1 MKLLHIA
8 ALGLLVTL
16 AGCSSVRITNEWRD
30 PGWQG
35 PPATHIA
42 VIGISNSDST
52 RRVFEDTFVQEL
64 QNAGVSAVASYTQL
78 GPNDTSIKVDQ
89 LIKSTGADAIL
100 VTRVQSVNQRINVS
114 PGAPGRNWGSPWGG
128 PGWGGP
134 GWRGPPGRR
143 GFYGW
148 YGNAWQQA
156 PVVTVQEE
164 VTLETSIWDARTE
177 TVVWVVS
184 TQGIGSNNI
193 PRITRNLAS
202 TLIPRLRSD
211 GIIH

>member
-1 MKLLHIA
+1 MKLLSVA
-8 ALGLLVTL
+8 ALGLLIAL
-16 AGCSSVRITNEWRD
+16 AGCSTLRITNEWRD
-30 PGWQG
+30 PGWPG

-64 QNAGVSAVASYTQL
+64 QTAGVTATASYTQI
-78 GPNDTSIKVDQ
+78 GPNDTSVNVEN
-89 LIKSTGADAIL
+89 LIKSSGADAIL
-100 VTRVQSVNQRINVS
+100 VTRVQSVEQRINVS
-114 PGAPGRNWGSPWGG
+114 PGAPGRAWGSPWGG

-156 PVVTVQEE
+156 PVVTVTEQ

-184 TQGIGSNNI
+184 TQGVASNNV
-193 PRITRNLAS
+193 PRMTRNLAS
-202 TLIPRLRSD
+202 TLIPRLRQN